1 MSTIKNVPLIL
12 DAIKKHYKFGT
23 NVDLANFL
31 GIKPQTLSSWYTRN
45 SIDYDL
51 VYSKCIGIDANWLF
65 TGKGEMFSS
74 KQKEMIVSDN
84 SSSYIRQSIHDH
96 TFASQE
102 IPLYDI
108 NAAAGLKMLFQNDH
122 QNIID
127 TIKIP
132 NLTKC
137 DGAIFINGDSMYPL
151 MKSGDIVLFKE
162 VYNIDYL
169 HYGDIYLLSYEINGD
184 YYLVIKYIQRSD
196 IKDHVKL
203 VSYNKYHEPI
213 DIPLSAITA
222 IALVKANIRYNTMQ

>member
-1 MSTIKNVPLIL
+1 MKKSKIEIL
-12 DAIKKHYKFGT
+12 DTLKKYYGFTSNAEFARHLEVSPQVLSNWYSRDTFDYEVLFNK
-23 NVDLANFL
+23 NE
-31 GIKPQTLSSWYTRN
+31 GIN
-45 SIDYDL
+45 AD
-51 VYSKCIGIDANWLF
+51 WLF
-65 TGKGEMFSS
+65 TGEGEMFEH
-74 KQKEMIVSDN
+74 KQEPMVVSDN
-84 SSSYIRQSIHDH
+84 NPSYIRQSIHDH
-96 TFASQE
+96 TFVSQE

-162 VYNIDYL
+162 VYNIEYL